1 MNQLYG
7 ISKETFA
14 HFLDNQPVQFVKP
27 LLSDSISTRLKE
39 VKLVSLELQDTGAIF
54 RSGSGAM
61 ESLCIPYNQIR
72 YMYIDMETNPNARTL
87 VIVIP

>member
-7 ISKETFA
+7 ISKETFE

-27 LLSDSISTRLKE
+27 IRSDSISTRLKE

-87 VIVIP
+87 VIVVP